1 MIINVSPSNIEEAAE
16 IYSISWIESHK
27 DICSERFLKEHTPS
41 YMKRKI
47 EDAIEN
53 GWKYYIYLS
62 HLPTGTVSFRGNEI
76 SALYVLPN
84 MERKGIG
91 GELLSFVENKIE
103 SSPFLWCRK
112 ENYKAM
118 TFYLKRGYVIAEEK
132 VVGGK
137 MTEVKLIK
145 RQSHSRRKEL
155 VN

>member
-27 DICSERFLKEHTPS
+27 DVCSERFLKEHTPS

-62 HLPTGTVSFRGNEI
+62 HLPTGIVSFRGNEI

-118 TFYLKRGYVIAEEK
+118 IFYLKRGYVIAEEK

>member
-62 HLPTGTVSFRGNEI
+62 HLPTGIVSFRGNEI

-84 MERKGIG
+84 MERKEIG
-91 GELLSFVENKIE
+91 RAHV
-103 SSPFLWCRK
+103 
-112 ENYKAM
+112 
-118 TFYLKRGYVIAEEK
+118 
-132 VVGGK
+132 
-137 MTEVKLIK
+137 
-145 RQSHSRRKEL
+145 
-155 VN
+155 